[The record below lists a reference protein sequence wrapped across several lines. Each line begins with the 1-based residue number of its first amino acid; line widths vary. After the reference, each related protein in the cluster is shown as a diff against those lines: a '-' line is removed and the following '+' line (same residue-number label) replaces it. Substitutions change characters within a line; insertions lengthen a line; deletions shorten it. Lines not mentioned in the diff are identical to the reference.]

1 MNGVFAETMRGIRRL
16 GCLIVIAVSVGLLL
30 PGQVS
35 LGPYG
40 LRSLLPSGQEA
51 GGWKAE
57 GSPQEFKGED
67 LYLYINGGAEIYQE
81 YGFEEVLVQD
91 YRDPE
96 GKGLSLEIFR
106 MTSPGS
112 AYGMYTFKRSLRGTP
127 LAAGIE
133 GRLEDYYLNF
143 WKGNFLVTITG
154 QDESPATTRGLVEL
168 ARAIAGRIQG
178 PSDPAPI
185 VTELPPPGLIAASV
199 RYFKGYLGF
208 MNNYPSLGKKAFRF
222 EDGVRGD
229 YSSGASLFILAY
241 PSEEDLRQGFPAIAR
256 ALESDPRALEFRLG
270 EGLSLDLTD
279 DRGKFLSVQAAGDRL
294 LICLEDRA
302 SAGNSRELFEAVRK
316 GR

>member
-1 MNGVFAETMRGIRRL
+1 MRGIRRL
-16 GCLIVIAVSVGLLL
+16 CCLIGIAVSFGLLL

-35 LGPYG
+35 LGPSG

-51 GGWKAE
+51 GGWEAD
-57 GSPQEFKGED
+57 GSPQEFKGDD

-91 YRDPE
+91 YRGPE
-96 GKGLSLEIFR
+96 GKGLSLEIFQ

-112 AYGMYTFKRSLRGTP
+112 AYGMYTFKRSLRGKP
-127 LAAGIE
+127 VDAGIE
-133 GRLEDYYLNF
+133 GQLEDYYLNF

-154 QDESPATTRGLVEL
+154 QDESPATTRGLLEL

-185 VTELPPPGLIAASV
+185 VAELPPQGLIASSV

-208 MNNYPSLGKKAFRF
+208 MNNYPSLGKETFRF

-229 YSSGASLFILAY
+229 YSPSASLFILAY
-241 PSEEDLRQGFPAIAR
+241 PSEEELRQGFPAIAQ
-256 ALESDPRALEFRLG
+256 ALKSDPRALEFRPG
-270 EGLSLDLTD
+270 EGLSFDLTD
-279 DRGKFLSVQAAGDRL
+279 DRGKLLSLQAAGDLL
-294 LICLEDRA
+294 LICLEDQA
-302 SAGNSRELFEAVRK
+302 SAGNARALFEAVRK